1 MPNYQ
6 SYTNDSD
13 TQFADQL
20 DSYKL
25 GTSRSGGSDYDEAV
39 GAFNTLP
46 ESMAVGQIMQM
57 RQAAQNNSLATRR
70 LVAEDNVKTTEA
82 NEFAAF
88 NDSYQNLNLDPTDY
102 EGNAKALAKFEMQ
115 NPGNKLIKDAA
126 DGIREAS
133 GKVLTGRKQKN
144 DSLDMDDDEAAREI
158 RRETDRLNR
167 QANLKKAQVLY
178 ETATMAEDEIN
189 PGSVMSK
196 VTGTLAEKHPELM
209 GIAASWNSR
218 YGNNPE
224 LSEETRGMAR
234 LLTGLGTA
242 GYLEDANKYPMENI
256 GRGLNS
262 LAPKINFDYNQTPEE
277 IAASYQAAASL
288 YGDSD
293 PRDIALEKLIAQHKT
308 IHNAQATRKGLERSI
323 TDLLIKQPD
332 IMDAK
337 AKADFKAEIA
347 NIQTRA
353 GVITG
358 QVEKDYKDRKAQ
370 EDAITQEQTERKLVV
385 QEEGLNIRRDSAD
398 STIEDREDKR
408 GLALRKFN
416 ESKKQAE
423 EKNGLDVYRELSKDD
438 KFRKLS
444 ADEQYKMLNDQI
456 KLKASSIPSWNSA
469 NDSK

>member
-224 LSEETRGMAR
+224 LAEETRGMAR

-323 TDLLIKQPD
+323 TDLLINQPD

-370 EDAITQEQTERKLVV
+370 EDAITQEQTERKLVI
-385 QEEGLNIRRDSAD
+385 QEENLGIRRDTANSNIENREANTDLQNKKFRQDIKDREEKD
-398 STIEDREDKR
+398 SDDVFASLMKDENFMKLSVEDRTK
-408 GLALRKFN
+408 KF
-416 ESKKQAE
+416 
-423 EKNGLDVYRELSKDD
+423 RELL
-438 KFRKLS
+438 R
-444 ADEQYKMLNDQI
+444 I
-456 KLKASSIPSWNSA
+456 KAQGRQEWKPVN
-469 NDSK
+469 

>member
-144 DSLDMDDDEAAREI
+144 DSLDMDDDDATREI
-158 RRETDRLNR
+158 RQKTNLLNV

-224 LSEETRGMAR
+224 LAEETRGMAR

-256 GRGLNS
+256 GKGLKS
-262 LAPKINFDYNQTPEE
+262 LVSNINFDYNQTPEA
-277 IAASYQAAASL
+277 IANAYAEAANKFE
-288 YGDSD
+288 DST
-293 PRDIALEKLIAQHKT
+293 PQDIALEKLIAQHK
-308 IHNAQATRKGLERSI
+308 IIYNAQATRKGLEQSI
-323 TDLLIKQPD
+323 TDLLSKQPD

-385 QEEGLNIRRDSAD
+385 QEEGLDIRRDSAD
-398 STIEDREDKR
+398 SIIENKDKNTDIKEREFR
-408 GLALRKFN
+408 RKTQERDDN
-416 ESKKQAE
+416 ESDEVFADLMRNKDFMKKPVE
-423 EKNGLDVYRELSKDD
+423 EQTRIFREQL
-438 KFRKLS
+438 R
-444 ADEQYKMLNDQI
+444 
-456 KLKASSIPSWNSA
+456 LKSQGRQQWKSIN
-469 NDSK
+469 

>member
-13 TQFADQL
+13 TQFANQL
-20 DSYKL
+20 DNYKL

-57 RQAAQNNSLATRR
+57 RQAAQNNSLNTRR
-70 LVAEDNVKTTEA
+70 AVAEDNVKTTEA

-102 EGNAKALAKFEMQ
+102 EGNAKALAKLQIQ
-115 NPGNKLIKDAA
+115 NPNNKLIKDAA
-126 DGIREAS
+126 DSIRDAS
-133 GKVLTGRKQKN
+133 QKILTGRKQKN
-144 DSLDMDDDEAAREI
+144 DSLDMDYDEATREM
-158 RRETDRLNR
+158 REETDRLNR

-178 ETATMAEDEIN
+178 ETASMAEDEIN

-209 GIAASWNSR
+209 GAAASWNSR

-224 LSEETRGMAR
+224 LAEETRGMAR

-256 GRGLNS
+256 GKGLNS

-288 YGDSD
+288 YEDSD

-308 IHNAQATRKGLERSI
+308 IHNAQVTRKGLEKSI
-323 TDLLIKQPD
+323 TELLSQQPN
-332 IMDAK
+332 IMDAQ
-337 AKADFKAEIA
+337 AKADFKARIA
-347 NIQTRA
+347 DVQTRA

-358 QVEKDYKDRKAQ
+358 QVEKDYKDRKSQ
-370 EDAITQEQTERKLVV
+370 EDAITKEQTERKLEI
-385 QEEGLNIRRDSAD
+385 QEESLGIRRDTAN
-398 STIEDREDKR
+398 STIESREDKR
-408 GLALRKFN
+408 ILDARKFK
-416 ESKKQAE
+416 EKQKLAE
-423 EKNGLDVYRELSKDD
+423 EKNGLDVYTQLSKDE
-438 KFRKLS
+438 KFKKLP
-444 ADEQYKMLNDQI
+444 AEEQYKLLNDQI

-469 NDSK
+469 NDNE